1 MTVERTELDDLLD
14 RGVDLKRRCVYFG
27 NVLDEEGG
35 TIGWLTVELAIRAIN
50 KMATDYPKKP
60 IEIHMSSDGG
70 NCYEALRLYDVIQSC
85 ECQIKFFGSGQ
96 IMSAGAWIM
105 AGCDERWLHPNTI
118 VMVHDGSTDGPG
130 QNVTDRE
137 IDTDE
142 LKRQCKQFVKI
153 LTENSRMPKEFWE
166 DVLQR
171 DTYLTAEEAIMFGLA
186 DKIVAPK
193 KRGNLRKLRSAALTS
208 TPDSKALNKLVR
220 SVYKRIYQDRHIT
233 KIEIHVP
240 KEEFDNLLTI
250 DHTPVPEQV
259 KENNIL
265 NQDEPNKSKDEVLR
279 GLSTTNPSKET

>member
-1 MTVERTELDDLLD
+1 MVLERVEIDDLLD
-14 RGVDLKRRCVYFG
+14 RGVDLKLRRLYFG
-27 NVLDEEGG
+27 NINDEGG
-35 TIGWLTVELAIRAIN
+35 NGISWLTVELAIRAIN
-50 KMATDYPKKP
+50 KMANDYPKKP

-70 NCYEALRLYDVIQSC
+70 DCYEALRLYDVIQSC

-105 AGCDERWLHPNTI
+105 AGCDERWLYPNTI
-118 VMVHDGSTDGPG
+118 VMVHEGSLDGVDHSIM
-130 QNVTDRE
+130 DRK

-142 LKRQCKQFVKI
+142 VKRQCRQFNKI
-153 LTENSRMPKEFWE
+153 LTENSRMPAEFWE

-171 DTYLTAEEAIMFGLA
+171 DTYLTAEVAIMFGLA
-186 DKIVAPK
+186 DRIVLPK
-193 KRGNLRKLRSAALTS
+193 KRGNLRKVRSAALTN
-208 TPDSKALNKLVR
+208 TPESKILNKLVR

-240 KEEFDNLLTI
+240 KEEFDNSLTI

-265 NQDEPNKSKDEVLR
+265 SQYDTSNPKSEALQE
-279 GLSTTNPSKET
+279 LQSINLPEET